1 MRSFMYVHAKITKR
15 RKMLEIEIKAK
26 VESLEAIEEDILKRG
41 GHFRKEVIQE
51 DIYFNHPTRDFETTD
66 EALRLRKVEGKF
78 YLTYKGP
85 KIDNLTKTREELNI
99 PVGDP
104 DVTSEILKA
113 LGFTEV
119 LMVKKKRRYF
129 RLDKYDIMLDNVAGL
144 GSFIEVEKS
153 GAYHPQDLIDFLK
166 DLGIEESE
174 TRSYLELL
182 IESKE
187 AK

>member
-1 MRSFMYVHAKITKR
+1 MYARAEITKG
-15 RKMLEIEIKAK
+15 KQMLEIEIKAK

-41 GHFRKEVIQE
+41 GRFRKEVTQE
-51 DIYFNHPTRDFETTD
+51 DIYFNHPGKDFATTD
-66 EALRLRKVEGKF
+66 EALRLRKVEGGF

-85 KIDNLTKTREELNI
+85 KIDNLTKTREELKVS
-99 PVGDP
+99 VGDH
-104 DVTSEILKA
+104 DVASEILKA

-129 RLDKYDIMLDNVAGL
+129 RLDEYDIMLDNVVGL

-153 GAYHPQDLIDFLK
+153 GAYNPQDLIDFVK

-182 IESKE
+182 IERKE